1 MSTTAQIAA
10 GRMSDP
16 GVVYQRPAAAAGP
29 DWPTSCA
36 GLTVA
41 NRITAAR
48 LAIALVSF
56 VFMTFNW
63 WQTAFLLIF
72 MATIL
77 DIVDGQ
83 AARRLHQVSKQGVF
97 LDIMVDKIVII
108 STFLFIGVSIDVL
121 FFYLGIL
128 MLVREYMMDTMRAL
142 AASNSIVITADKLSK
157 IKGILFMT
165 AMLTMIGNQAFV
177 ADPWPHAVLRTAGI
191 VLAIAG
197 LLLAYVSLAR
207 CLIRHRTNLA

>member
-1 MSTTAQIAA
+1 MSADAQIAA
-10 GRMSDP
+10 GRMPEP
-16 GVVYQRPAAAAGP
+16 GVVDERRAAAAAS
-29 DWPTSCA
+29 DWPKNDA

-41 NRITAAR
+41 SRITAAR
-48 LAIALVSF
+48 LVIALVSF
-56 VFMTFNW
+56 VFMTLNW
-63 WQTAFLLIF
+63 WQTAFVLILV
-72 MATIL
+72 ATIL

-83 AARRLHQVSKQGVF
+83 AARRLQQVSKQGVF

-108 STFLFIGVSIDVL
+108 STFLFIGVGIDML

-142 AASNSIVITADKLSK
+142 AASNSLVIAANKMSK

-165 AMLTMIGNQAFV
+165 AMLTMIGTQAFV
-177 ADPWPHAVLRTAGI
+177 ADPQPSMVLRAAGV
-191 VLAIAG
+191 VLAVTG

-207 CLIRHRTNLA
+207 FLMRHCKALA